1 MKAAQKGHTEIV
13 LALIAANADVLAKDI
28 VSEL

>member
-1 MKAAQKGHTEIV
+1 MFAASEGCTEIV
-13 LALIAANADVLAKDI
+13 LALIAANTDVLAKAN

>member
-1 MKAAQKGHTEIV
+1 MWAALNGRTEIV
-13 LALIAANADVLAKDI
+13 LALVAANADVLAKDN